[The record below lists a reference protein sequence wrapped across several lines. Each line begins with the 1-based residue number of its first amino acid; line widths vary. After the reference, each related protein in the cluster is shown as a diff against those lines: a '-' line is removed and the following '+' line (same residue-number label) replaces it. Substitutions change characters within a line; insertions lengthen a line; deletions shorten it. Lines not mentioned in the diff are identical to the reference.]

1 LSFSRGVEHSVSI
14 DLGSDRVRA
23 RTRLGSERRFLL
35 ALAATSLALFGLL
48 FGFRDL
54 PMVDLPQHA
63 AQITTWLHWGDP
75 AYPNADIEI
84 NLRTPYLLAYF
95 FAKTL
100 TPVLGVVSALK
111 LVVLLAAVGNGLALG
126 ALARRLGHDPW
137 LGLLGVPTTFGY
149 SFYFG
154 FLTFVSAVPL
164 GVWCLLLALEHGREP
179 RWRRGLALA
188 ALACLTLV
196 AHGVACAITLCS
208 ALPILLANR
217 QAFLACVAPLF
228 APVLLAIVW
237 LAPGSSMSPMGETI
251 WVLGLYRLA
260 DLPAALIS
268 FNAHDRFGMALGLC
282 VLATVLLSVGKASR
296 VIWHFMPLSL
306 VLTGFFLFPASL
318 NGYGFMGPRFAA
330 FLLPALL
337 LAFRPRSAALA
348 SATSVSAKEASSL
361 PRRAAPATEPSR
373 GLDLLQTKRG
383 LLTASL
389 IGGLTLVWLVLFGV
403 RLAAFNRES
412 APFHALLASLEPGLR
427 VRSIVFDRASS
438 ALPGVPVFLHFA
450 AYYLVEKAGVLG
462 HAFTMYPNSV
472 LRLRPG
478 AHSLTAPGS
487 EWVPQSFDAVR
498 EGPLFDYFL
507 VRSAVDRKAQL
518 FGVSSEVVLE
528 SRAGSWWAYRVAG
541 AGDI

>member
-1 LSFSRGVEHSVSI
+1 
-14 DLGSDRVRA
+14 
-23 RTRLGSERRFLL
+23 
-35 ALAATSLALFGLL
+35 
-48 FGFRDL
+48 
-54 PMVDLPQHA
+54 
-63 AQITTWLHWGDP
+63 
-75 AYPNADIEI
+75 
-84 NLRTPYLLAYF
+84 
-95 FAKTL
+95 
-100 TPVLGVVSALK
+100 
-111 LVVLLAAVGNGLALG
+111 
-126 ALARRLGHDPW
+126 
-137 LGLLGVPTTFGY
+137 
-149 SFYFG
+149 
-154 FLTFVSAVPL
+154 
-164 GVWCLLLALEHGREP
+164 
-179 RWRRGLALA
+179 
-188 ALACLTLV
+188 
-196 AHGVACAITLCS
+196 
-208 ALPILLANR
+208 
-217 QAFLACVAPLF
+217 
-228 APVLLAIVW
+228 
-237 LAPGSSMSPMGETI
+237 
-251 WVLGLYRLA
+251 
-260 DLPAALIS
+260 
-268 FNAHDRFGMALGLC
+268 
-282 VLATVLLSVGKASR
+282 
-296 VIWHFMPLSL
+296 
-306 VLTGFFLFPASL
+306 
-318 NGYGFMGPRFAA
+318 
-330 FLLPALL
+330 
-337 LAFRPRSAALA
+337 
-348 SATSVSAKEASSL
+348 
-361 PRRAAPATEPSR
+361 
-373 GLDLLQTKRG
+373 LDLLQTKRG